1 MERSS
6 GDQRSDG
13 PAQHIRQDH
22 ERNRQTVEHE
32 FDGEMKN
39 LIFEQISWCK
49 LGDLAELDFL
59 DGDRPL
65 IEKLGV
71 EGEAAFAGT

>member
-1 MERSS
+1 L
-6 GDQRSDG
+6 
-13 PAQHIRQDH
+13 
-22 ERNRQTVEHE
+22 V
-32 FDGEMKN
+32 
-39 LIFEQISWCK
+39 FEQISWCK

-71 EGEAAFAGT
+71 EGEAAFART